1 MPYRAAV
8 LTVSDRGSR
17 GESADTSGPAVAAL
31 LEGAGFAVGER
42 AVVPDEQ
49 SEVAATLRRWADEAG
64 YAVIV
69 TTGGTGLTARDRTP
83 EATLEVIDRRVPGME
98 EAMRAS
104 SLTKT
109 PLAMMSRAVVGTRG
123 RTLILNVPGSERGA
137 RENLEAVLGVLTHAC
152 DSLADDGGAATAT
165 HERER
170 PTA

>member
-17 GESADTSGPAVAAL
+17 GESVDTAGPAVAAL
-31 LEGAGFAVGER
+31 LEGAGFEVAER
-42 AVVPDEQ
+42 AVTPDEQ
-49 SEVAATLRRWADEAG
+49 AEVASTLRRWADDAG
-64 YAVIV
+64 YALIV

-83 EATLEVIDRRVPGME
+83 EATLEVIDRAVPGMA
-98 EAMRAS
+98 EAMRAA

-109 PLAMMSRAVVGTRG
+109 PLAMLSRAVVGVRG

-137 RENLEAVLGVLTHAC
+137 RENLEAVLAVLGHAC
-152 DSLADDGGAATAT
+152 DSLAAEGGAATAT

-170 PTA
+170 PAP